1 LAADVVDVEVAVN
14 CVSAGFE
21 ETGKGV
27 AEDWVSGGCDSYWVK
42 GVGARVFHY
51 DFQWAFGLD

>member
-1 LAADVVDVEVAVN
+1 MAADVVNVEVAVN

-27 AEDWVSGGCDSYWVK
+27 AEDRVSGGCDRYGMK
-42 GVGARVFHY
+42 GIGAGVLDD
-51 DFQWAFGLD
+51 DF